1 MNVDPDSLTARG
13 LSRYVA
19 AVATALGVPRHAVH
33 HEVSELSSAYLALHR
48 RSPVFPELDLMLLWD
63 ERHGWSVALETA
75 PADDPVVL
83 AYLGGD
89 VLAEA
94 AEVREFA
101 LAVIAGHCPG
111 QPDEPRPLDAD
122 QTEELV
128 WRLATRAE
136 DGLAA

>member
-13 LSRYVA
+13 LTSYVHA
-19 AVATALGVPRHAVH
+19 IASSLGVPRHAVH

-48 RSPVFPELDLMLLWD
+48 RNPEFPELDLMLLWD

-75 PADDPVVL
+75 PADDPMVL

-89 VLAEA
+89 VLAETDQIRRFV
-94 AEVREFA
+94 EDVT
-101 LAVIAGHCPG
+101 AGQYPG
-111 QPDEPRPLDAD
+111 RFDAPPALDAE

-128 WRLATRAE
+128 WRLAARAE
-136 DGLAA
+136 DDLAA

>member
-13 LSRYVA
+13 LSRYVHSVA
-19 AVATALGVPRHAVH
+19 ATLRVPRHAVH

-48 RSPVFPELDLMLLWD
+48 RSPAFPELDLMLLWD

-89 VLAEA
+89 ALAEA
-94 AEVREFA
+94 DEIHRFV
-101 LAVIAGHCPG
+101 VDVTAGNYPG
-111 QPDEPRPLDAD
+111 QPDPPPVLDAE

-128 WRLATRAE
+128 WRLAARAE
-136 DGLAA
+136 DDLAA

>member
-13 LSRYVA
+13 LTRYVDSVA
-19 AVATALGVPRHAVH
+19 AALAMPRHAVH

-94 AEVREFA
+94 DEVHRFV
-101 LAVIAGHCPG
+101 LDVIAGKCPG
-111 QPDEPRPLDAD
+111 QLDPPPALDAD
-122 QTEELV
+122 QAEELV

>member
-1 MNVDPDSLTARG
+1 VNVDPDSLTARG
-13 LSRYVA
+13 LTRYVHSVA
-19 AVATALGVPRHAVH
+19 AALAVPRHAVQ

-48 RSPVFPELDLMLLWD
+48 RSPAFPELDLMLLWD

-94 AEVREFA
+94 DEVHRFVQD
-101 LAVIAGHCPG
+101 VIDGRCPG
-111 QPDEPRPLDAD
+111 RPDPPTALDAE
-122 QTEELV
+122 QAEQLV
-128 WRLATRAE
+128 WRLAGRAE

>member
-13 LSRYVA
+13 LANYVVSVA
-19 AVATALGVPRHAVH
+19 AALRVPGHAVH

-48 RSPVFPELDLMLLWD
+48 RSPVFPEMDLMLLWD

-94 AEVREFA
+94 DEVHRFVED
-101 LAVIAGHCPG
+101 VIAGRCPG
-111 QPDEPRPLDAD
+111 QPEAPTPLDHD
-122 QTEELV
+122 QIEELV
-128 WRLATRAE
+128 WRLAARAE

>member
-1 MNVDPDSLTARG
+1 MNVDPDSLAARG
-13 LSRYVA
+13 LASYVHTVA
-19 AVATALGVPRHAVH
+19 AELRVPRHAVH
-33 HEVSELSSAYLALHR
+33 HEVSELSTAYLALHR

-89 VLAEA
+89 VLAETD
-94 AEVREFA
+94 EVHRFVED
-101 LAVIAGHCPG
+101 VIAGRCPG
-111 QPDEPRPLDAD
+111 QPDAPPSLDAE
-122 QTEELV
+122 QAEELV
-128 WRLATRAE
+128 WRLAARSE

>member
-13 LSRYVA
+13 LDCYVA
-19 AVATALGVPRHAVH
+19 SVASSLLVPRHAVH
-33 HEVSELSSAYLALHR
+33 YEVSELSTAYLALHR

-75 PADDPVVL
+75 PADDPVAL

-94 AEVREFA
+94 DEVHRFVED
-101 LAVIAGHCPG
+101 VIAGKCPG
-111 QPDEPRPLDAD
+111 QPEPPPALNAE

-128 WRLATRAE
+128 WRLASRAE
-136 DGLAA
+136 DDLAA